1 MGLTGCC
8 GKESTRLLKQ
18 LREEEFILAY
28 SWRGNSPYVGEEL
41 VAGGGA
47 ETDECWCS
55 AVSLYSVN
63 EVADPSPQ
71 GVATHLQG
79 QSSLL
84 T

>member
-47 ETDECWCS
+47 ETDECWF
-55 AVSLYSVN
+55 
-63 EVADPSPQ
+63 P
-71 GVATHLQG
+71 
-79 QSSLL
+79 SSLSGLCLLLSDWLMLAVNL
-84 T
+84 TQPRIT